1 MSLFLLESALS
12 GAAEPTIDRI
22 AAAIREA
29 SGDFVEARVTAERDR
44 LFVVVEHDGLQAVT
58 AAVGDLDVDD
68 IAEVRLVGADLAEV
82 KAAAKTGPRYLVE
95 WDLPEGLDMDTYLA
109 RKRSKSP
116 LYEQIPEVAFRRTYV
131 REDMDKC
138 LCFYDGAC
146 EDDVLRARK
155 IVDAP
160 VDRFHELA

>member
-1 MSLFLLESALS
+1 MSLFLLETALHRD
-12 GAAEPTIDRI
+12 AEPVIDAI
-22 AAAIREA
+22 TAAVRDAG
-29 SGDFVEARVTAERDR
+29 GDFVEARVTAERDR
-44 LFVVVEHDGLQAVT
+44 LFVVVEHRDLQTVT
-58 AAVGDLDVDD
+58 VALQDIVVDD

-82 KAAAKTGPRYLVE
+82 KAAAASGPRYLVE

-109 RKRSKSP
+109 RKKSKSP

-138 LCFYDGAC
+138 LCFYDGTC